1 MDVLKPLQHKRL
13 IEKELEGFGIRLN
26 KDPPNINYK
35 RKEKGGINLQT
46 LVPQSELDL
55 DLVKTILSE
64 YRIHNADITLR
75 YDATA
80 DDLIDVVEG
89 NRSYIPCIYILN
101 KMGMQKR
108 QFFYAS
114 NYHLLVCKD
123 GKLRRKMILENN
135 LLKFYGLGCQ
145 KCIGSLILYGW

>member
-101 KMGMQKR
+101 KIDQVRNTYGEIGHISTISKKYLVLHCSLCMKQ
-108 QFFYAS
+108 
-114 NYHLLVCKD
+114 NYP
-123 GKLRRKMILENN
+123 
-135 LLKFYGLGCQ
+135 
-145 KCIGSLILYGW
+145 